1 MRVPGGSI
9 AGAKALGWEQ
19 ASLNSKAANV
29 GQGLEVIREVER

>member
-1 MRVPGGSI
+1 M
-9 AGAKALGWEQ
+9 ALAWEQ